1 MNPDQPPR
9 ADAKLKN
16 LPDEAQEALWEY
28 LHPADPEERRR
39 TLAEAQSEVPL
50 RHGFT
55 VSLGSL
61 SEWRSWYALRRRMNA
76 ARERADQT
84 RIELLKDASLR
95 PDEIE
100 KVAQAVFTAE
110 TLEAGNVKGYVAL
123 AQLRL
128 KARQLDHDARKL
140 ALLEA
145 AAAQA
150 KEKLLA
156 LTATAKTKGGLTP
169 ETLAEIEAA
178 AGLL

>member
-16 LPDEAQEALWEY
+16 LPEDAQEALWEY
-28 LHPADPEERRR
+28 LHPSDPEERRR

-55 VSLGSL
+55 VSLASL
-61 SEWRSWYALRRRMNA
+61 SEWRSWWALRRRMNA
-76 ARERADQT
+76 ARERAEQT
-84 RIELLKDASLR
+84 KLELLKDASLR

-128 KARQLDHDARKL
+128 KGQQLELDRAKL
-140 ALLEA
+140 ALLEKK
-145 AAAQA
+145 AAQA
-150 KEKLLA
+150 DQAKAVSDNPALSDAEKAAKIKEVFGA
-156 LTATAKTKGGLTP
+156 
-169 ETLAEIEAA
+169 
-178 AGLL
+178 

>member
-1 MNPDQPPR
+1 MEPDKQPR

-16 LPDEAQEALWEY
+16 LPEDAQEALWEY
-28 LHPADPEERRR
+28 LHPSDPEERRR

-55 VSLGSL
+55 VSLASL
-61 SEWRSWYALRRRMNA
+61 SEWRSWWALRRRMNA
-76 ARERADQT
+76 ARERAEQT
-84 RIELLKDASLR
+84 KIELLKDASLR
-95 PDEIE
+95 PDDIE
-100 KVAQAVFTAE
+100 KVAQAIFTAE
-110 TLEAGNVKGYVAL
+110 SLEQGNAKTFVAL
-123 AQLRL
+123 AKLRL
-128 KARQLDHDARKL
+128 QGQKVDLDRRRI

-145 AAAQA
+145 AAAEA

-156 LTATAKTKGGLTP
+156 ITNTAKSKGGLTP

>member
-16 LPDEAQEALWEY
+16 LPDADQEALWEY
-28 LHPADPEERRR
+28 LHPSDPEERRR
-39 TLAEAQSEVPL
+39 TLGEAQSEVPL

-55 VSLGSL
+55 VSLASL
-61 SEWRSWYALRRRMNA
+61 SEWRSWWALRRRMNA
-76 ARERADQT
+76 ARERAEQT
-84 RIELLKDASLR
+84 RLELLKDASLR

-123 AQLRL
+123 ANLRL
-128 KARQLDHDARKL
+128 KGRQLDHDARKL

-145 AAAQA
+145 AAAEA
-150 KEKLLA
+150 KERLLA
-156 LTATAKTKGGLTP
+156 ATATAKSKGGLTP